1 MEVFMKKTFQT
12 VLSPSAVALVSL
24 CACVSPLSDV
34 NIDDFSII
42 GANMTINKYFGTS
55 SAAWQN
61 VHAFV
66 YDKNSA
72 AVRIKNGGVSVNNM
86 AMVYDST
93 ILARCYTRDNLALT
107 KNSDYRFVITI
118 SNSDTC
124 TSIVRTP
131 PAEFG
136 IVTVPTSFHLSQG
149 ATVTWSDVALGSP
162 IDIKLSIYSTKD
174 SATHT
179 IVDNAGVLDSG
190 KFAIPQI
197 DTTLVG
203 NATLELTR
211 RTTGTVSA
219 KLRGGTVGTKYMF
232 SAGMSAVK

>member
-1 MEVFMKKTFQT
+1 MKKTCHT
-12 VLSPSAVALVSL
+12 VLCLSAAALVSL

-42 GANMTINKYFGTS
+42 GANVTINKYFGA
-55 SAAWQN
+55 SAAWQT

-72 AVRIKNGGVSVNNM
+72 AVRIKNGGVSVNNT
-86 AMVYDST
+86 AMVYDSS
-93 ILARCYTRDNLALT
+93 ILERCYTKDNLAVV

-118 SNSDTC
+118 SNNDTC
-124 TSIVRTP
+124 ASIVRTP

-136 IVTVPTSFHLSQG
+136 TVTVPASFHLSQG

-162 IDIKLSIYSTKD
+162 IDIKLSIYAIKD
-174 SATHT
+174 STTHT
-179 IVDNAGVLDSG
+179 IVDNAGVIDSG
-190 KFAIPQI
+190 KFVIPQI

-203 NATLELTR
+203 NATIELTR
-211 RTTGTVSA
+211 HTSGTVSA
-219 KLRGGTVGTKYMF
+219 KLRSGTITAKYMF